1 MNTRMPFLFAVASL
15 AVAASALHAQDTR
28 VSSLARSPTLVREGH
43 HLVESPGLL
52 RFVGEDW
59 VFETVS
65 EGKRRSFTLM
75 PSLKLG
81 ELEQVAAA
89 RGEGEYRLSGRVYV
103 YEKRNYLLVSEFA
116 SIGESDQLA
125 SQESGTGAPSVA
137 DLIQEFEQSRAD
149 RKQSPADANGR
160 QTAAVAIRREGTL
173 LTLGKGR
180 IIQNPAG
187 WAYFE
192 PLPLEGALERDPMA
206 TIPVVML
213 PSLMLEE
220 LEALAAFSSDA
231 PIVTLSGEYFAH
243 RGRNYLLPRM
253 YLVERTPT
261 DRDNELPPIAGEVA
275 R

>member
-1 MNTRMPFLFAVASL
+1 MPLLALIASL
-15 AVAASALHAQDTR
+15 AIVPSALHAQDTR
-28 VSSLARSPTLVREGH
+28 VSSLAKSPALVREGH

-52 RFVGEDW
+52 RFLGEDW

-81 ELEQVAAA
+81 ELEQVASA

-116 SIGESDQLA
+116 SIGESEQLV

-137 DLIQEFEQSRAD
+137 DLIREFEQSRAD

-160 QTAAVAIRREGTL
+160 RSEAVAIRREGTI

-261 DRDNELPPIAGEVA
+261 ERDNELPPIAGEVA

>member
-1 MNTRMPFLFAVASL
+1 MNARIPLLV
-15 AVAASALHAQDTR
+15 AVAALAALPSALHAQP
-28 VSSLARSPTLVREGH
+28 ARADSQAQSPTLIREGH

-65 EGKRRSFTLM
+65 EGKRRSFLLM

-103 YEKRNYLLVSEFA
+103 YERRNYLLVSDFA
-116 SIGESDQLA
+116 SIGESESLA
-125 SQESGTGAPSVA
+125 SQESATGAPSVA
-137 DLIQEFEQSRAD
+137 DLIREFEQNRAD
-149 RKQSPADANGR
+149 RKETGAN
-160 QTAAVAIRREGTL
+160 AAARRSEAVPIRREGTL

-180 IIQNPAG
+180 ILQNPAG

-220 LEALAAFSSDA
+220 LEALAAFSSSA

-261 DRDNELPPIAGEVA
+261 ERDNDLPPLAGEVA

>member
-1 MNTRMPFLFAVASL
+1 MNARLPLIAVLAALASAPAPLSAQGSRVPSL
-15 AVAASALHAQDTR
+15 AT
-28 VSSLARSPTLVREGH
+28 SPTLVREGH

-52 RFVGEDW
+52 RYLGEDW
-59 VFETVS
+59 VFDTVS
-65 EGKRRSFTLM
+65 EGKRRSFLLM

-103 YEKRNYLLVSEFA
+103 YERKNYLLVSEFA
-116 SIGESDQLA
+116 SIGESESLA
-125 SQESGTGAPSVA
+125 SQESTTGAPSVA
-137 DLIQEFEQSRAD
+137 DLIREFEQNRAD
-149 RKQSPADANGR
+149 RKDTGANAAAKRSDA
-160 QTAAVAIRREGTL
+160 VPIRREGTL

-192 PLPLEGALERDPMA
+192 PLPLEGALERDPSA

-261 DRDNELPPIAGEVA
+261 ERDNDLPPIAGEVA